1 MARSDLLVN
10 LIKAGSTGNEVL
22 FKNTV
27 DAIIAE
33 EKSKQH
39 HVLVD
44 KLLESY
50 KKSSKISSMNNFSK
64 HSELFHQASSNI
76 ALENI
81 MLAKDARLAVNEL
94 IEEHQRSELLRSYG
108 LEPKNRV
115 LLVGP
120 PGNGKT
126 SLASAIA
133 DKLMVPIYTI
143 NYSGIIGSYLGE
155 TTSRLAKLLEEIRTQ
170 RCVLFIDEFET
181 IAKERGD
188 KNETGE
194 IKRVVSSLLLEIDKL
209 PSHVIVIAASN
220 HPELL
225 DRAIWRRF
233 PLKLDLV
240 SPSLSEVQEYIF
252 DQLRD
257 FAPREKTKMINAAQ
271 KLNGLSYSDIENFC
285 MDVKRRIVL
294 SDAKGN
300 FENILNQQLSRL
312 KVNDSNS

>member
-10 LIKAGSTGNEVL
+10 LIKAGSSGNENL

-27 DAIIAE
+27 NAIIAE

-39 HVLVD
+39 HVLVE
-44 KLLESY
+44 KLTESM
-50 KKSSKISSMNNFSK
+50 KSNSKQENKFSNIGSSSN
-64 HSELFHQASSNI
+64 LFHQTS
-76 ALENI
+76 
-81 MLAKDARLAVNEL
+81 ARLPLEDMWLSKGNQEIVNEL
-94 IEEHQRSELLRSYG
+94 VEEHQRLELLRSYG
-108 LEPKNRV
+108 LEPRNRV
-115 LLVGP
+115 ILIGP

-133 DKLMVPIYTI
+133 DKLMIPMYTI
-143 NYSGIIGSYLGE
+143 NYAGIIGSYLGE
-155 TTSRLAKLLEEIRTQ
+155 TTSRLAKVLDEVRSQ
-170 RCVLFIDEFET
+170 NCMLFIDEFET

-209 PSHVIVIAASN
+209 PAHVIVVAASN

-233 PLKLDLV
+233 PVKLSLN
-240 SPSLSEVQEYIF
+240 SPATKEINNFLL

-257 FAPREKTKMINAAQ
+257 FSPKRKTKLKEVSI
-271 KLNGLSYSDIENFC
+271 KLKGLSYSDIENFC
-285 MDVKRRIVL
+285 LDIKRRLVL
-294 SDAKGN
+294 SGPKASFDKII
-300 FENILNQQLSRL
+300 EKQLSRIET
-312 KVNDSNS
+312 NGR